1 MTLAS
6 FWGKILAE
14 EKKRGKSQSRAVVHQ
29 QQIKCDLLF
38 GKSNNTHRRTTQKNS
53 HSSRKMREKNCI
65 RTKRLTV
72 TDDNGRFEENRVA
85 EPSSSQPSPSF
96 HCVNPSS
103 GRSEKDEEQKL
114 SNCWKLDCNKNQWVG
129 MLKLVIVIVLVV
141 VVVDI
146 TVIAMVVESKYQA
159 ATVRIIVT

>member
-103 GRSEKDEEQKL
+103 GRSEKDEEQKTFPEKREREKEAHARARDRREAAATPL
-114 SNCWKLDCNKNQWVG
+114 FSMRLHG
-129 MLKLVIVIVLVV
+129 MLL
-141 VVVDI
+141 
-146 TVIAMVVESKYQA
+146 S
-159 ATVRIIVT
+159 